1 MEPATHSA
9 AAADASDGP
18 SKFVPFHRVV
28 PYAIAAC
35 LMAIGISQAL
45 QIVDLK
51 KKLATSS
58 TETARLRQTVA
69 LMSLR
74 VAMLEAKDPTYAS
87 SKIMIAWDA
96 YLHRGVLALQ
106 DLSAPP
112 AGHDYQL
119 WVLDPNALGPI
130 SAGLITGG
138 KSFDAQQI
146 TTDNPGFAVSLEPTG
161 GSPAPTGPIL
171 FAVAPG
177 P

>member
-51 KKLATSS
+51 RKLATTS
-58 TETARLRQTVA
+58 TETGRLRQSLA
-69 LMSLR
+69 PMSLR
-74 VAMLEAKDPTYAS
+74 VAMLEAKDTAYAP
-87 SKIMIAWDA
+87 SKIIIAWDA
-96 YLHRGVLALQ
+96 YQHRGTLALR
-106 DLSAPP
+106 DLFAAP

-119 WVLDPNALGPI
+119 WVLDPNALG
-130 SAGLITGG
+130 
-138 KSFDAQQI
+138 
-146 TTDNPGFAVSLEPTG
+146 
-161 GSPAPTGPIL
+161 
-171 FAVAPG
+171 
-177 P
+177 